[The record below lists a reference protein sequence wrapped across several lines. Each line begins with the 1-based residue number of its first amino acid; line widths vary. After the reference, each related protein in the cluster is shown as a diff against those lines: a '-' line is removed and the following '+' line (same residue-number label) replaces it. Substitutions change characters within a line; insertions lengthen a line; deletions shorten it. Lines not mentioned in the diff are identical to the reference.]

1 MQSHVGEAVNTGSN
15 KRLSAVVPKDRAILV
30 VDDEETVG
38 LGMSEILK
46 LSGFKSSFV
55 TDGVAAI
62 EEVRK
67 SRYALVFMDIIMP
80 GLNGL
85 DAYRK
90 IREIDMK
97 IKVVLF
103 TGFYKDADTV
113 IMEGVREGMIDE
125 FIRKPFFASEI
136 IDIAKK
142 YT

>member
-1 MQSHVGEAVNTGSN
+1 MQSHAGEAVNKGSS
-15 KRLSAVVPKDRAILV
+15 KRLRGKAPEDRAILI

-38 LGMSEILK
+38 LGMSEMLK
-46 LSGFKSSFV
+46 LSGFKAAFV
-55 TDGVAAI
+55 TGGTAAI

-67 SRYALVFMDIIMP
+67 NGYSLVFMDIIMP

-85 DAYRK
+85 DAYRL
-90 IREIDMK
+90 IREIDPN

-113 IMEGVREGMIDE
+113 ITEGVREGMIDE

-136 IDIAKK
+136 IDIARK
-142 YT
+142 YV

>member
-1 MQSHVGEAVNTGSN
+1 MQSRAGEAVNRGAS
-15 KRLSAVVPKDRAILV
+15 KRLRGSAPGDRAILI
-30 VDDEETVG
+30 VDDEETIG
-38 LGMSEILK
+38 LGMSEMLK
-46 LSGFKSSFV
+46 LSGFKAGFV
-55 TDGVAAI
+55 TGGLAAI

-67 SRYALVFMDIIMP
+67 SGYSLVFMDIVMP

-85 DAYRK
+85 DAYRL
-90 IREIDMK
+90 IREIDPN

-113 IMEGVREGMIDE
+113 INEGVKEGMIDE

>member
-1 MQSHVGEAVNTGSN
+1 MQSHAGEVVNTGSN
-15 KRLSAVVPKDRAILV
+15 KRLRGVVPEDRAILV

-38 LGMSEILK
+38 LGMSEMLK

-62 EEVRK
+62 EEVRN
-67 SRYALVFMDIIMP
+67 SFYSLVFMDIIMP

-85 DAYRK
+85 DAYRL
-90 IREIDMK
+90 IREINPK

-103 TGFYKDADTV
+103 TGFYRDADTV